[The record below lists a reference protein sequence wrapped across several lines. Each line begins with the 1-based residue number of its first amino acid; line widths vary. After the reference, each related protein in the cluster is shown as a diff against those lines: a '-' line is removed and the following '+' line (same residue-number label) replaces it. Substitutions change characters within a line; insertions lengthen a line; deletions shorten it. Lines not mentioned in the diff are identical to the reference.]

1 MTNFN
6 ELFEKMAGGEN
17 KSYRNYGKNVP
28 IEKLVVSKNYIQIDT
43 TPKVINVVDWSVGE
57 VDTKYQNGVL
67 TIVAVVDEV
76 DGQKLEQNKKLTK
89 SSAAYTTKFVKILEN
104 KPLPIK
110 LKVWMEDDKKYNRY
124 YVEEVQN

>member
-110 LKVWMEDDKKYNRY
+110 LKVWMEEDKKYNRY